1 MTLPNLPPLKPT
13 GGKIM
18 VSLAIGFAAAGACTQ
33 FLSLNMPFG
42 GARATNAKRST
53 LALERDEA
61 RSTAPRGSARGAR
74 GFARRVER
82 SSRRRRRLPARRS
95 PPIPTRV
102 PPSVHPLVRRRRR
115 LTLPPLTRARASFS
129 SPSRARP
136 SIRQAPAHDDEQGL
150 VPRDGEEDA
159 NGVGPRG
166 RAGPTD
172 RAEPDVQERVRRW
185 ARERSDRRGE
195 TRGDVRVRA
204 SCSTIV

>member
-82 SSRRRRRLPARRS
+82 SSRRAS
-95 PPIPTRV
+95 
-102 PPSVHPLVRRRRR
+102 
-115 LTLPPLTRARASFS
+115 LPP
-129 SPSRARP
+129 
-136 SIRQAPAHDDEQGL
+136 
-150 VPRDGEEDA
+150 
-159 NGVGPRG
+159 
-166 RAGPTD
+166 
-172 RAEPDVQERVRRW
+172 
-185 ARERSDRRGE
+185 
-195 TRGDVRVRA
+195 
-204 SCSTIV
+204 